1 MNAGRTVV
9 MGWLLLGA
17 GACTG
22 AAPPVT
28 LTDGADH
35 AIAAVHHS
43 KCGACHTPPDPKT
56 RSREYVEQALSRH
69 RRRVRLTSEE
79 WSEMTDYLAM
89 PEGKTARQP

>member
-9 MGWLLLGA
+9 MGWLVLGV

-22 AAPPVT
+22 ATPPAT
-28 LTDGADH
+28 STDNAERS
-35 AIAAVHHS
+35 IAAVHHS
-43 KCGACHTPPDPKT
+43 KCGACHTRPDPKT
-56 RSREYVEQALSRH
+56 RSREYLEQALSRH
-69 RRRVRLTSEE
+69 RKRVRLTSEE